1 MDSLMGS
8 LDSGKKDSLK
18 MIHNIK
24 EKLQE
29 YKNKKNLTTMKVKVQ
44 KNVDKK
50 DINEVQ
56 HQKAELTQ
64 ETNKQTLSG

>member
-1 MDSLMGS
+1 MGS
-8 LDSGKKDSLK
+8 LDSGKKDSLN

-29 YKNKKNLTTMKVKVQ
+29 YKNKKNLTSMKVEVQ
-44 KNVDKK
+44 KNVEKK
-50 DINEVQ
+50 DINDVQ
-56 HQKAELTQ
+56 NQIAEKTQ

>member
-1 MDSLMGS
+1 MGS
-8 LDSGKKDSLK
+8 LDSGKKDSLN

-29 YKNKKNLTTMKVKVQ
+29 YKNKKNLTTMKVEVQ
-44 KNVDKK
+44 KNVEKK
-50 DINEVQ
+50 DINDVQ
-56 HQKAELTQ
+56 NQIAEKTQ